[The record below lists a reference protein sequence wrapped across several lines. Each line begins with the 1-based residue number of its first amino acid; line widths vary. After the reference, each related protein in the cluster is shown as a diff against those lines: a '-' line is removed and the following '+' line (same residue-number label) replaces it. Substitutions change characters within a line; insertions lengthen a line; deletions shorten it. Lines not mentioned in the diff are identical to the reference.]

1 MKKSEFCK
9 CIEAMRNYSAW
20 ERKMYDCGFDLA
32 YTPITDV
39 LDALALCMCDFDSEW
54 AYDDK
59 EGLNWIVEWTFHSEN
74 PVFHQVRHGCEFEL
88 TSAEALYDFL
98 CFMNE
103 HGWYE
108 EDDVRDGELL
118 G

>member
-9 CIEAMRNYSAW
+9 CVKALRNYAEW
-20 ERKMYDCGFDLA
+20 ERKMYECGFDLA
-32 YTPITDV
+32 STPITEV

-54 AYDDK
+54 AYVDK
-59 EGLNWIVEWTFHSEN
+59 LEMNWIVEWTFHREN
-74 PVFHQVRHGCEFEL
+74 PIFYQVRHGCVFEL

-103 HGWYE
+103 QGWYE
-108 EDDVRDGELL
+108 DGDVVL

>member
-1 MKKSEFCK
+1 MTKEQFIQCL
-9 CIEAMRNYSAW
+9 EAIRKYSLW

-32 YTPITDV
+32 YTPITEV
-39 LDALALCMCDFDSEW
+39 LDALALYMCDFDYEW

-59 EGLNWIVEWTFHSEN
+59 EGLNWIVEWCFHEDG
-74 PVFHQVRHGCEFEL
+74 PYFTQTRHGCEFDL
-88 TSAEALYDFL
+88 TDAGALYDFL

-108 EDDVRDGELL
+108 DDDVIL